1 MSRLTR
7 FGQNSKLVTA
17 TFGLALLLSVAESS
31 PHVAHA
37 DEPTEAESANPSEL
51 PEHLKALRE
60 RLGGSVV
67 DQFDSLRP
75 DSVAAPAWWRQF
87 RGSLDANGGRPAPMG
102 SFGTPTWGATW
113 SGSTNA
119 TIGSEVVPAAA
130 QAPVAAQPYAPQAYA
145 PPAQAPG
152 GPDPAHVITALREIA
167 VRLDTAASRLER
179 LELYS
184 QADSLR
190 EQARELRVDARR
202 RSAHR
207 TAVAPTPGLPSTAP
221 VPSWP
226 SAPRYVPPTPM
237 PTDTPRTSSSGSWRL
252 NWVGPTDS
260 GSGHSSTDDEPAIQP
275 VWSEDRDSAGEF
287 DPSTVPT
294 PITPTPAQ

>member
-17 TFGLALLLSVAESS
+17 AFGLALLLSVAGTS
-31 PHVAHA
+31 PPVAQA
-37 DEPTEAESANPSEL
+37 DEPTKAESANPSEL

-67 DQFDSLRP
+67 DQFDSLRS

-87 RGSLDANGGRPAPMG
+87 RGSLDVNGRPATLG

-119 TIGSEVVPAAA
+119 TIGSEVVPATA

-145 PPAQAPG
+145 APAHAPG
-152 GPDPAHVITALREIA
+152 GPDPAHVITALREVA

-207 TAVAPTPGLPSTAP
+207 TAVAPTPGPPSTAP

-226 SAPRYVPPTPM
+226 SAPQYVPPTPM
-237 PTDTPRTSSSGSWRL
+237 PTDAPRTSSSGSWRL
-252 NWVGPTDS
+252 NWVGPTDP
-260 GSGHSSTDDEPAIQP
+260 GSGHSATDDEPAIQP

-287 DPSTVPT
+287 GSSIAPT
-294 PITPTPAQ
+294 PITPTPSQ